1 MCQRTFY
8 RDALWMIRFL
18 EDPFIV
24 APFCCG
30 VSVHAIRSDKMP
42 VLYALSAPHIDH
54 KMAYTIKFQAKTA

>member
-1 MCQRTFY
+1 
-8 RDALWMIRFL
+8 MIRFL